1 MLLFVKI
8 EKLSV
13 ATLKMA
19 INGNFKN
26 EDNLSKVA
34 YWKYLENTFYYYI
47 K

>member
-8 EKLSV
+8 EKSCV
-13 ATLKMA
+13 TTLKMA

-34 YWKYLENTFYYYI
+34 YWKHLENTFYYYI